1 MQKYLFGNHVYA
13 PNHEAWQRIL
23 LKGYAS
29 KLRPV
34 CLCPQLG
41 NGPSLYIAL
50 ARGQYLLKRLPYSGP
65 LHAPHCDHYEPPPE
79 LSGLGQVNGSA
90 IHEELETNTTALKL
104 DFALTKGR
112 SRQPGAASEVEHES
126 VRSDG
131 TKLTMRGLLHYL
143 MDEAGLTRWTPAMN
157 GKRSWF
163 IVRRELQKAA
173 SSKVAKGQPLG
184 DLLFIPEAFSSER
197 ATEIRMRQREALARL
212 AENTSARMLLLGEA
226 KGFEKE
232 RFGMS
237 LTIKHLPNDKL
248 MMTQDFHDH
257 VVSRFADQLQLWANV
272 NTSKLLIFATVSRS
286 SIGVLSLEAA
296 CLMNVNEHWLPFES
310 MSEWELLDAL
320 HSAERRFTK
329 GLRYNLPSSKP
340 LACAVLQDTGDKS
353 TALFLVPED
362 AEAEYDQLWAELA
375 EQSHL
380 LCWAWQ
386 LGSGAM
392 PELPLTASQQMQGT
406 GQATRIPVGARTP
419 GDDSVERS
427 DHNDEDALQQ
437 DRETRSAHS
446 HNAGGANE
454 DNLDSHSPQQPIV
467 ASQPSG
473 PLGHTV
479 GEHSDQ

>member
-90 IHEELETNTTALKL
+90 IHEELETNTTVLKL

-143 MDEAGLTRWTPAMN
+143 MDEAGLTRWTPAMT

-163 IVRRELQKAA
+163 IVRRELQKAS

-212 AENTSARMLLLGEA
+212 SENTSARMLLLGEA

-257 VVSRFADQLQLWANV
+257 VVSRFANQLQLWANV
-272 NTSKLLIFATVSRS
+272 NTSKLLVFATVSRS

-310 MSEWELLDAL
+310 MSEWELLAAL
-320 HSAERRFTK
+320 HSAGRRFTK

-362 AEAEYDQLWAELA
+362 AEAEYDQLWTELV

-380 LCWAWQ
+380 LGWAWQ
-386 LGSGAM
+386 LASGAM
-392 PELPLTASQQMQGT
+392 PDLPLTASQQMQEMAHATST
-406 GQATRIPVGARTP
+406 GIGAHP
-419 GDDSVERS
+419 LGDDTVERPPF
-427 DHNDEDALQQ
+427 NDEHALPQE
-437 DRETRSAHS
+437 RETRPVHS
-446 HNAGGANE
+446 HDADGPHKTNLAPHSTQQLNVESEPSARAGYAVDE
-454 DNLDSHSPQQPIV
+454 R
-467 ASQPSG
+467 A
-473 PLGHTV
+473 
-479 GEHSDQ
+479 DQ